1 MTYMPE
7 SRTQAKKSVE
17 PVYMESIALVDRITL
32 LSKQHL
38 EMLIDRLG
46 GCAVQALAKRDEG
59 RAHLLHA
66 MRAVVE
72 NYLEFCSW
80 EVLDA
85 LRDDA
90 QPGPA
95 VSAPPTRRVRWPE
108 GGEEHD

>member
-17 PVYMESIALVDRITL
+17 PVYKESIDLVDRITV

-46 GCAVQALAKRDEG
+46 GCGVQALAKRDEG

-72 NYLEFCSW
+72 NYLDFCNW

-85 LRDDA
+85 RGDA
-90 QPGPA
+90 PLPETA
-95 VSAPPTRRVRWPE
+95 VSAPPTRRVRWPAE
-108 GGEEHD
+108 GEAD